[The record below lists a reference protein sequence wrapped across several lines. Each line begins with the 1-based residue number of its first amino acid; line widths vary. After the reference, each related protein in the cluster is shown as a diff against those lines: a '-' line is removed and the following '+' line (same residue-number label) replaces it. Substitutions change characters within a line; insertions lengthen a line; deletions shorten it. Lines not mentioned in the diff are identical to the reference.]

1 MPKSGRSCGKISGN
15 DQRFVFHQAEEGTL
29 WESRRACGED
39 NERNAVKRT
48 AAKAK
53 NDEHDGTVRTVI
65 VAAKVLDAL
74 AEFRGPVRLTELARV
89 LKMTLPRISRHV
101 GTLRALGFIE
111 KAEPME
117 AYRLGT
123 KLFVMGQIALEQ
135 NALANVAPPHLSR
148 LRDQVRHSVIL
159 STRSGDGCVVLTCVP
174 SNESPTIVVRPGSH
188 LDLPNSPSARVL
200 QAFTNATGSPS
211 AVPLNNYGEERQ
223 NFILANYYDFEADAQ
238 SLGIGSIAAP
248 VFDHEDRLVGVV
260 AVVMPSTALAGGP
273 DPAIVKALTD
283 CTARISSTMGSSAWD
298 RRQSTPRQAGRRQRR
313 S

>member
-1 MPKSGRSCGKISGN
+1 MKRS
-15 DQRFVFHQAEEGTL
+15 
-29 WESRRACGED
+29 
-39 NERNAVKRT
+39 
-48 AAKAK
+48 AAKTK
-53 NDEHDGTVRTVI
+53 SDDNDGTVRTVI

-101 GTLRALGFIE
+101 STLRALGFIE

-174 SNESPTIVVRPGSH
+174 SNESPTIIVRPGSH

-200 QAFTNATGSPS
+200 QAFSGDAEPPATASMNS
-211 AVPLNNYGEERQ
+211 HAEERQ
-223 NFILANYYDFEADAQ
+223 NFILANYYDFETDAR
-238 SLGIGSIAAP
+238 SSGIGSIAAP
-248 VFDHEDRLVGVV
+248 VFDHEDRLAGVV
-260 AVVMPSTALAGGP
+260 AVVMPSTALDGGP
-273 DPAIVKALTD
+273 DPSIVKALID
-283 CTARISSTMGSSAWD
+283 CTARISSMMGSSAWD
-298 RRQSTPRQAGRRQRR
+298 RRQSNLRQPERRQRR

>member
-1 MPKSGRSCGKISGN
+1 VKRAAAKTKN
-15 DQRFVFHQAEEGTL
+15 D
-29 WESRRACGED
+29 D
-39 NERNAVKRT
+39 NE
-48 AAKAK
+48 
-53 NDEHDGTVRTVI
+53 GTVRTVI

-101 GTLRALGFIE
+101 STLRALGFIE

-148 LRDQVRHSVIL
+148 LRDQARHSVIL
-159 STRSGDGCVVLTCVP
+159 STRSGEGCVVLTCVP
-174 SNESPTIVVRPGSH
+174 SNESPTIIVRPGSQ
-188 LDLPNSPSARVL
+188 LALPNSPSARVL
-200 QAFTNATGSPS
+200 HAFTSPIGSSGAEPI
-211 AVPLNNYGEERQ
+211 ADYVDERQ
-223 NFILANYYDFEADAQ
+223 NFILANYYDFEIDARA
-238 SLGIGSIAAP
+238 SGIGSIAAP
-248 VFDHEDRLVGVV
+248 VFDHEDHIAGVV
-260 AVVMPSTALAGGP
+260 AVVMPSTALSAGP
-273 DPAIVKALTD
+273 TPSIIKALTD

-298 RRQSTPRQAGRRQRR
+298 RRQTNHRPTGRRQRR